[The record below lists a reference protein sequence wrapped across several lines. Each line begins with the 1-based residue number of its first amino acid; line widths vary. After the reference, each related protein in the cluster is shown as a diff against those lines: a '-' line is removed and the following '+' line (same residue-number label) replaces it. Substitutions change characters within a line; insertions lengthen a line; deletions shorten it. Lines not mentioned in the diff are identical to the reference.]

1 MAVFREWS
9 IDDGDQPCDNNNAST
24 SSSSNETQENDP
36 VAGKTLRD
44 QIQAIKCRLTER
56 LPLENHATLT

>member
-9 IDDGDQPCDNNNAST
+9 MDNDRLCDNNNS
-24 SSSSNETQENDP
+24 EHQELENVVDE
-36 VAGKTLRD
+36 KCLRD

-56 LPLENHATLT
+56 LPLDNHATLT

>member
-9 IDDGDQPCDNNNAST
+9 TDDDGQPCDNNNAST
-24 SSSSNETQENDP
+24 SSNETQENDP